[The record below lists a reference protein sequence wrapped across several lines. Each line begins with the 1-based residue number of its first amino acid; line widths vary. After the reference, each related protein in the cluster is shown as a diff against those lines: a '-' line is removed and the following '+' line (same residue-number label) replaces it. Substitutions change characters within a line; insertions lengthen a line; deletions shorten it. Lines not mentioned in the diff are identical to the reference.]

1 MDTDKNT
8 VQVSAIGYNEPGDKR
23 TYTVLEIAAILRI
36 GKSKA
41 YELCDGEQFRI
52 IRIGR
57 SVRVSKTSF
66 DEWLDNNLNDK
77 GVNE

>member
-1 MDTDKNT
+1 MDTDKNI
-8 VQVSAIGYNEPGDKR
+8 VQVSAEPGDKR
-23 TYTVLEIAAILRI
+23 TYTVLEIADILRI

-41 YELCDGEQFRI
+41 YELCDEGLFRI

-77 GVNE
+77 E